1 MFFAGIQNGLK
12 IFVIVPASHAAAY
25 AKFLWKFL
33 YLGNWAWDFLGGE
46 VLVQGFFW
54 DLTGLAPGFDFCP
67 HSIIPVT

>member
-1 MFFAGIQNGLK
+1 MFFGGIQNGLK

-46 VLVQGFFW
+46 VLVEGFFW
-54 DLTGLAPGFDFCP
+54 F
-67 HSIIPVT
+67 